1 MFDKPVCLT
10 LQESDIYRSQISSM
24 HALYELNVRGCS
36 CLLSMGQPK
45 LVLLLARW
53 LLHHKL
59 DLKVRALLFVSLLY
73 HELSSEIRRQCV
85 PEKISEMLLKETPKK
100 QLYVTYSLYQGRNIK
115 TGLDGAASTF
125 DNAFTSLD
133 ISRSQIPNQ
142 LYGVCC
148 RHNDCSFL
156 GLSAAPWVSDHM
168 TRQLESLT
176 SLLNSKYF
184 DN

>member
-1 MFDKPVCLT
+1 M
-10 LQESDIYRSQISSM
+10 S
-24 HALYELNVRGCS
+24 
-36 CLLSMGQPK
+36 
-45 LVLLLARW
+45 LVHGVAKACAVARKM

-100 QLYVTYSLYQGRNIK
+100 QLYVTYSLCQGRNIK

-133 ISRSQIPNQ
+133 ISRS
-142 LYGVCC
+142 
-148 RHNDCSFL
+148 
-156 GLSAAPWVSDHM
+156 
-168 TRQLESLT
+168 
-176 SLLNSKYF
+176 
-184 DN
+184 